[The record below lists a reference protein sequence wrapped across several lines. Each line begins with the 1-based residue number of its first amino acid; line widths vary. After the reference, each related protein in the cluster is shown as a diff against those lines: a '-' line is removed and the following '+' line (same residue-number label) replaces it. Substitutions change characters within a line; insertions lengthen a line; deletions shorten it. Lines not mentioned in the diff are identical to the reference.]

1 MSNTYPI
8 NWTLLKKIR
17 LKINVIIDASY
28 SSDVSCFFRTT
39 NAILPFTWYMDEYL
53 EKHSIISLGVDTF
66 GYIAKSE
73 KPGLCSI
80 YMRLN
85 GSTNSS
91 TRGIYFYLS
100 ISGEDQLFKI
110 FKISPNGSTTTYE
123 RIEYNTNLP
132 SPNNFGHGSTYPQVR
147 FYFEYQ
153 D

>member
-1 MSNTYPI
+1 MSSKYPA

-17 LKINVIIDASY
+17 LKINVIIDATY
-28 SSDVSCFFRTT
+28 SSDVACFFHTT
-39 NAILPFTWYMDEYL
+39 NTILPFTWNMEEYT
-53 EKHSIISLGVDTF
+53 EKHSLNTIGIDTF
-66 GYIAKSE
+66 GYVAKSE

-85 GSTNSS
+85 GSTNS

-100 ISGEDQLFKI
+100 ITGEDQLFKI
-110 FKISPNGSTTTYE
+110 FKISPNGSITTYE

-132 SPNNFGHGSTYPQVR
+132 SPDDFGHGSTYPQVR
-147 FYFEYQ
+147 FCFEYQ